1 MQGESKEG
9 EGSEAKAQNGYVLR
23 TTKHAAK
30 SCSTAIGLAIVP
42 VKVRA
47 FESGK
52 VVQTYAFLDGG
63 SNTSF
68 CSENLMKQLDVTGRK
83 TTLLSLTTTM
93 EKVNS
98 KTGSSI
104 VSLEHSDLKGESQ
117 VRVET
122 E

>member
-83 TTLLSLTTTM
+83 TTM

-98 KTGSSI
+98 KTESSI